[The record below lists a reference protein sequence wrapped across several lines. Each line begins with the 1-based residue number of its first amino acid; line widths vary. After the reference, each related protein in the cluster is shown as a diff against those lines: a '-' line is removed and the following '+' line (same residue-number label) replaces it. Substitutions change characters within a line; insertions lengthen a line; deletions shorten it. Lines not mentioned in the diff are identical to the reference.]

1 MGKKSGASLGAA
13 EALFTP
19 VQAATLA
26 LLFGHPDERFATGE
40 IIQRIGRGSG
50 AVQRQLAALLAADL
64 VTLTQVGNQK
74 HYQANRR
81 SPVFAEL
88 HGLVLKTAAFVLPL
102 RDALMTL
109 GSDIHAAF
117 VFGSVAAGTAKADS
131 DLDLLVI
138 KQDGASLD
146 HARLYEALQAAEAS
160 LKRRVEPVLMT
171 ATDWRRKRRLAGSFA
186 NRVAA
191 GPLITVQGER
201 SDAVSA

>member
-1 MGKKSGASLGAA
+1 MGTKSRAPRGAA

-26 LLFGHPDERFATGE
+26 LLFGHPDQRFATGE

-50 AVQRQLAALLAADL
+50 AVQRQLAALLAAEL
-64 VTLTQVGNQK
+64 VTVTQVGNQR

-88 HGLVLKTAAFVLPL
+88 HGLMLKTAAFVVPL

-109 GSDIHAAF
+109 GSEIHAAF
-117 VFGSVAAGTAKADS
+117 VFGSVAAGTAKAES

-138 KQDGASLD
+138 KRDGASLD
-146 HARLYEALQAAEAS
+146 HAALYEALQPAEAS
-160 LKRRVEPVLMT
+160 LQRRVEPVLMT
-171 ATDWRRKRRLAGSFA
+171 ETDWRQKRRSAGSFA

-191 GPLITVQGER
+191 GPLISVLGES
-201 SDAVSA
+201 SDAVTA